1 MSRAGRRVV
10 GRLAGARGQRGEDG
24 TALVEFV
31 WLAILL
37 IVPMLYIVLAAFDTQ
52 RAAYAASAAARSA
65 GRAFVTAPDQA
76 SAYARAKAAVRLAY
90 ADQRIDRVP
99 AVRITCR
106 PRPRDC
112 LSPGSVVIARVHS
125 SVDLPLMPA
134 ALGGNTPRIQV
145 DSEHQAP
152 YGTFR
157 EARP

>member
-1 MSRAGRRVV
+1 MTWSALRR
-10 GRLAGARGQRGEDG
+10 RRDESG

-52 RAAYAASAAARSA
+52 RSAYAASAAARSA

-76 SAYARAKAAVRLAY
+76 TGYARARAAVRLAY
-90 ADQRIDRVP
+90 QDQRLDAVP
-99 AVRITCR
+99 EVRITCR
-106 PRPRDC
+106 PDPRHC
-112 LSPGSVVIARVHS
+112 LTPGSVVRAEIHS
-125 SVDLPLMPA
+125 SVDLPLVPA
-134 ALGGNTPRIQV
+134 ALGSNTPSIRV
-145 DSEHQAP
+145 DSEHEAP

>member
-1 MSRAGRRVV
+1 MSRRV
-10 GRLAGARGQRGEDG
+10 RGESG

-37 IVPMLYIVLAAFDTQ
+37 IVPLLYVVLAVFDTQ

-76 SAYARAKAAVRLAY
+76 SGYERAREAVRLAY
-90 ADQRIDRVP
+90 ADQHLDVAP

-106 PRPRDC
+106 PDPRNC
-112 LSPGSVVIARVHS
+112 LSPGSVVRAEIHAA
-125 SVDLPLMPA
+125 VDLPLMPA
-134 ALGGNTPRIQV
+134 VFGSHAPSIRV
-145 DSEHQAP
+145 DADHEAP

>member
-1 MSRAGRRVV
+1 MSRRD
-10 GRLAGARGQRGEDG
+10 ESG

-37 IVPMLYIVLAAFDTQ
+37 LVPLLYIVLAAFDTQ

-76 SAYARAKAAVRLAY
+76 TGYARARAAVRLAY
-90 ADQRIDRVP
+90 QDQKLDEVP
-99 AVRITCR
+99 GVRITCR
-106 PRPRDC
+106 PDPRNC
-112 LSPGSVVIARVHS
+112 LTPGSVVRAEIRS
-125 SVDLPLMPA
+125 TIDLPLVPA
-134 ALGGNTPRIQV
+134 ALGSNTPHLRV
-145 DSEHQAP
+145 ESEHEAP

>member
-1 MSRAGRRVV
+1 MSRLRESGKPGMCGRD
-10 GRLAGARGQRGEDG
+10 ESG

-37 IVPMLYIVLAAFDTQ
+37 LIPLLYIVLAAFDTQ

-76 SAYARAKAAVRLAY
+76 TAYGRAAAAVRLAY
-90 ADQRIDRVP
+90 QDQGIDTIPR
-99 AVRITCR
+99 VRISCR
-106 PRPRDC
+106 PDPGNC
-112 LSPGSVVIARVHS
+112 LTPGSVVRAEIHS
-125 SVDLPLMPA
+125 SVDLPLLPA
-134 ALGGNTPRIQV
+134 ALGSNAPAIRV
-145 DSEHQAP
+145 DSEHEAP